1 MVLIFKLPLMSVFH
15 TTQYSRGKKNLS
27 IVQQE
32 LTVVKIKLNN
42 KGMPSREEH

>member
-1 MVLIFKLPLMSVFH
+1 MYGVSHSTVQYRQKKL
-15 TTQYSRGKKNLS
+15 R

-32 LTVVKIKLNN
+32 LTAVKIKLNN